1 MATTEVPSV
10 QMVRWYTRARR
21 FPQLVGKFPDG
32 RRLPGG
38 PYTIT
43 QVILGAGL
51 VVGGL
56 STRSFWGGRGMIAD
70 LFLLSVI
77 TGGLVFAAGKIP
89 LGGRNPAA
97 AAAGMFAAI
106 AAPAH
111 GRVGGR
117 PVRLRPATRLR
128 HHVTIWDCPP
138 TVQATPQPGVGSLVA
153 DERVPVLAASEV
165 VAQHLPVPT
174 GPSTGSTSSAPASR
188 VPLTGVQALLAAR
201 PAAAAGKPRPVST
214 QPDVQSD
221 NQADVQS
228 DVQSTEFRTRLGGR

>member
-1 MATTEVPSV
+1 MATTEVPAV
-10 QMVRWYTRARR
+10 QMIRWYTRARR

-56 STRSFWGGRGMIAD
+56 STRGFWGGRGMIAD

-97 AAAGMFAAI
+97 AAAGMVAAI
-106 AAPAH
+106 VAPTH
-111 GRVGGR
+111 GRVAGR
-117 PVRLRPATRLR
+117 PVRLRPPTRLR
-128 HHVTIWDCPP
+128 HHVTIWDSPP
-138 TVQATPQPGVGSLVA
+138 PVQPTPQPAVA
-153 DERVPVLAASEV
+153 PLAANERTPAASEA
-165 VAQHLPVPT
+165 VAQPFPVPT
-174 GPSTGSTSSAPASR
+174 GPSTGLTLPASAPASR
-188 VPLTGVQALLAAR
+188 VPLPGVQALLAAR
-201 PAAAAGKPRPVST
+201 PAVAAGKPRPDST
-214 QPDVQSD
+214 HHD
-221 NQADVQS
+221 NQADVQA
-228 DVQSTEFRTRLGGR
+228 DVKVTERSTRLGGR